1 MSLFS
6 SDDKKG
12 EAKGKTGRGEG
23 LSVIVQFDGGSR
35 GNPGP
40 AGIGVTLTDE
50 DGTPLYEMGEFLGN
64 CTNNVAEYTALVRGL
79 AAAKVL
85 GATKI
90 TVKADSELVVRQI
103 NGIYKVKSP
112 DLKPLFQRAMALI
125 EELPDVKIVHV
136 YREKNE
142 RADELANMAMDRAAF
157 GGGGGTK
164 IEPLGPLADALAGF
178 GKSRTKKAIRETP
191 ELPLD
196 RGAIAGISGLQSLIK
211 LLRNPESDISAKE
224 LEALLLIAE
233 SPGRTQLEI
242 SQEMKLSDA
251 ATYRVLSDDL
261 MLRHKWVIR
270 GEGAGDSES
279 RGFFLTAKG
288 RVLVEKLAHAVR
300 SSE

>member
-6 SDDKKG
+6 SDEKKG
-12 EAKGKTGRGEG
+12 EAKGKTGKGER

-50 DGTPLYEMGEFLGN
+50 EGIPIYEMGEFLGN

-79 AAAKVL
+79 AAAKLL
-85 GATKI
+85 GAAKVTI
-90 TVKADSELVVRQI
+90 KADSELVVRQI

-125 EELPDVKIVHV
+125 DELHDVKVVHV

-142 RADELANMAMDRAAF
+142 RADELANMAMDRAAL
-157 GGGGGTK
+157 GGGLVK
-164 IEPLGPLADALAGF
+164 LEPLGTLADAVAGF
-178 GKSRTKKAIRETP
+178 GKPRTKKAVREIVEAVP
-191 ELPLD
+191 EG
-196 RGAIAGISGLQSLIK
+196 GAIAGAGGLRSLAK
-211 LLRNPESDISAKE
+211 LMREAEGELSAKE

-233 SPGRTQLEI
+233 SPGRTQVEI

-251 ATYRVLSDDL
+251 STYRVLADEL
-261 MLRHKWVIR
+261 MLRRKWVMK
-270 GEGAGDSES
+270 GEAGEAEA

-288 RVLVEKLAHAVR
+288 RAFVEKLINSMH
-300 SSE
+300 SEK